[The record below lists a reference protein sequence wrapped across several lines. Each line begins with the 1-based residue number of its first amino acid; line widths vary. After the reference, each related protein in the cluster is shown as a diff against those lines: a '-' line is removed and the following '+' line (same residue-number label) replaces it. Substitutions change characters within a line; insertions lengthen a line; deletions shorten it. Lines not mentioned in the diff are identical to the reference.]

1 MTQCIPS
8 SQENYSV
15 LIEKSI
21 VVTFGEESLVT
32 GRGSRQASEEVKFYF
47 LAQNMGTQL
56 CSVCETALNWTLVI
70 VCITMCMLYI
80 LKTLTKRNNPI
91 FLASYLIVF
100 PLKVCFASELMCR
113 WDLNARMMIIT
124 NKV

>member
-15 LIEKSI
+15 LVEKSI
-21 VVTFGEESLVT
+21 VVTFREESLVT

-56 CSVCETALNWTLVI
+56 CSVCETALN
-70 VCITMCMLYI
+70 
-80 LKTLTKRNNPI
+80 
-91 FLASYLIVF
+91 
-100 PLKVCFASELMCR
+100 
-113 WDLNARMMIIT
+113 
-124 NKV
+124 